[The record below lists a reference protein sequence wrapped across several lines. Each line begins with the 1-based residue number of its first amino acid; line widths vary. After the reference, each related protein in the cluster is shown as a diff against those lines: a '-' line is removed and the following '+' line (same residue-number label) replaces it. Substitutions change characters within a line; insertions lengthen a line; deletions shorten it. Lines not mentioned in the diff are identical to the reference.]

1 MFSNNNGA
9 CIKKATNK
17 RPLVNYNSDS
27 ESTSG
32 LNKDYKR
39 MFSNN
44 HGACIKKSTNKR
56 PLGNYNSDSESAS
69 GRIKD
74 DKRLSTNSTRNRYG
88 KNIKQTMQHREKE
101 MMLLFGQKHNLK
113 KMFHFRV
120 PWDSSDPVPHELF
133 SSYQTLKKFY
143 RPLYK
148 NKVRVFSKKGNNE
161 KNHMIVEFF
170 PFEHM
175 DEDRKKGWQD
185 FVDFL
190 LHRRN
195 FINDVSKNNSSLI
208 SGIMYAEGWRKARV
222 PNQVVGRYINQ
233 NKLNHQMTI
242 KGFSQDEE
250 EAGFMKMG
258 NFLSTVFQEVA
269 SGAYDSCKSYLKEQ
283 SIPSLSKMNFNQK
296 ENYCPDDFSSAIT
309 YTINDFCNKAHV
321 DNDTDNWTLIG
332 FIPIKK
338 DGDLAIEDFDVEGG
352 EFVIRDLKVFIDLPK
367 VKGITLVVLKTNKL
381 KHQTIPSKS
390 TSGLFT
396 RFGFSCQ
403 ISKNM
408 SITMEKYHSDHYE
421 DKNYSFGNYDDY
433 IDQGR
438 RKAA

>member
-1 MFSNNNGA
+1 M
-9 CIKKATNK
+9 IKGCFQIIMELASISQPIKGHWQIIILIQNQ
-17 RPLVNYNSDS
+17 LL
-27 ESTSG
+27 G
-32 LNKDYKR
+32 GIR
-39 MFSNN
+39 M
-44 HGACIKKSTNKR
+44 I
-56 PLGNYNSDSESAS
+56 
-69 GRIKD
+69 
-74 DKRLSTNSTRNRYG
+74 KRLLSG
-88 KNIKQTMQHREKE
+88 KRRKHFEKRKKQILKHKRRDMVS
-101 MMLLFGQKHNLK
+101 LFGTRHDKVQIYHCC
-113 KMFHFRV
+113 V
-120 PWDSSDPVPHELF
+120 PWENSDPVPQELF

-148 NKVRVFSKKGNNE
+148 NKVWVFLKKGNNE

-175 DEDRKKGWQD
+175 VEDRKKGWQD

-190 LHRRN
+190 LHRLN
-195 FINDVSKNNSSLI
+195 FINDVNKKNSSLI
-208 SGIMYAEGWRKARV
+208 SGTMYAEGWGKAQV
-222 PNQVVGRYINQ
+222 ANQIFGRYINQ
-233 NKLNHQMTI
+233 NKLNQQMTI

-250 EAGFMKMG
+250 AAGFKKMG
-258 NFLSTVFQEVA
+258 NFLSTVFQEIS

-296 ENYCPDDFSSAIT
+296 ENYCADDFSSAIT

-367 VKGITLVVLKTNKL
+367 VKGITLLVLKTNKL

-408 SITMEKYHSDHYE
+408 SITMEKYHSDHFE
-421 DKNYSFGNYDDY
+421 DKNHSFGNYDDY
-433 IDQGR
+433 FIKGK

>member
-1 MFSNNNGA
+1 MTKNHQGNGDN
-9 CIKKATNK
+9 I
-17 RPLVNYNSDS
+17 
-27 ESTSG
+27 
-32 LNKDYKR
+32 
-39 MFSNN
+39 
-44 HGACIKKSTNKR
+44 STNKK
-56 PLGNYNSDSESAS
+56 PLVNYNSDSESAS

-74 DKRLSTNSTRNRYG
+74 DKRLSTSSTRNRYG
-88 KNIKQTMQHREKE
+88 KNIKQTVQHREKE

-113 KMFHFRV
+113 KMFHFCV

-175 DEDRKKGWQD
+175 VEDRKKGWQD

-195 FINDVSKNNSSLI
+195 FINDVNKKNSSLI
-208 SGIMYAEGWRKARV
+208 SGTMYAEGWRKAQV
-222 PNQVVGRYINQ
+222 PNQIVGRYINQ
-233 NKLNHQMTI
+233 HKLNHQMTI

-269 SGAYDSCKSYLKEQ
+269 SGAYDSCKNYLKEQ

-309 YTINDFCNKAHV
+309 YTINDFCNKAHF

-338 DGDLAIEDFDVEGG
+338 DGDLA
-352 EFVIRDLKVFIDLPK
+352 IRDLKVFIDLPK

-421 DKNYSFGNYDDY
+421 EKNHSFGNYDDY
-433 IDQGR
+433 INKGK

>member
-1 MFSNNNGA
+1 MTTTHQGNWDNIS
-9 CIKKATNK
+9 TNK
-17 RPLVNYNSDS
+17 KPLVNYNSDS
-27 ESTSG
+27 ESASG
-32 LNKDYKR
+32 RIKDDKR

-44 HGACIKKSTNKR
+44 HGAWINKSTNKR
-56 PLGNYNSDSESAS
+56 PLVNYNSDSESAS

-74 DKRLSTNSTRNRYG
+74 DKRLSTNNTRNRYG

-113 KMFHFRV
+113 KMFHFCI
-120 PWDSSDPVPHELF
+120 PIGTSDPVPHERF
-133 SSYQTLKKFY
+133 SSYQTLKNFY

-148 NKVRVFSKKGNNE
+148 NKVRVFSNLGTYVE
-161 KNHMIVEFF
+161 NHMIVEFF
-170 PFEHM
+170 PFEDM
-175 DEDRKKGWQD
+175 LEERKNGWQD
-185 FVDFL
+185 FVEFL
-190 LHRRN
+190 LHCQN

-208 SGIMYAEGWRKARV
+208 SGIMYAEGWRKAQV
-222 PNQVVGRYINQ
+222 PNQIVGRYINQ
-233 NKLNHQMTI
+233 NKLNQQMTI
-242 KGFSQDEE
+242 KGFIQDEE

-269 SGAYDSCKSYLKEQ
+269 SGAYDSCKNYLKEQ

-309 YTINDFCNKAHV
+309 YTINDFCNIAHV

-352 EFVIRDLKVFIDLPK
+352 EFFIRDLKVFIDLPK

-421 DKNYSFGNYDDY
+421 DKNHSFGNYDDY
-433 IDQGR
+433 IIKGKR
-438 RKAA
+438 

>member
-1 MFSNNNGA
+1 MT
-9 CIKKATNK
+9 TNHQG
-17 RPLVNYNSDS
+17 NWDN
-27 ESTSG
+27 
-32 LNKDYKR
+32 
-39 MFSNN
+39 
-44 HGACIKKSTNKR
+44 ISTNKK
-56 PLGNYNSDSESAS
+56 PLENYNSDSESAS
-69 GRIKD
+69 GRIND
-74 DKRLSTNSTRNRYG
+74 DKRLSTNNTRNRYG

-113 KMFHFRV
+113 KMFHFCV
-120 PWDSSDPVPHELF
+120 PMGTSNPVPHERF

-143 RPLYK
+143 RHLYK
-148 NKVRVFSKKGNNE
+148 NKVRVFSNLGTYVE
-161 KNHMIVEFF
+161 NHMIVEFF
-170 PFEHM
+170 PFEDM
-175 DEDRKKGWQD
+175 LEERKNGWQH
-185 FVDFL
+185 FVEFL
-190 LHRRN
+190 LHRQN

-208 SGIMYAEGWRKARV
+208 SGIMYAEGWRKAQV
-222 PNQVVGRYINQ
+222 PNQIVGWYINQ
-233 NKLNHQMTI
+233 NKLNQQMTI

-269 SGAYDSCKSYLKEQ
+269 SGAYDSCKNYLKEQ
-283 SIPSLSKMNFNQK
+283 SIPSLSKINFNQK
-296 ENYCPDDFSSAIT
+296 GNYCPDDFSSAIT
-309 YTINDFCNKAHV
+309 YTINDLCNKAHV

-338 DGDLAIEDFDVEGG
+338 DGDLAIEDFDFEGG

-381 KHQTIPSKS
+381 KHQTISSKAI
-390 TSGLFT
+390 SGLFT

-408 SITMEKYHSDHYE
+408 SITMEKYHSDYYE
-421 DKNYSFGNYDDY
+421 DKNHSFGNYDDY
-433 IDQGR
+433 INKGK

>member
-1 MFSNNNGA
+1 
-9 CIKKATNK
+9 
-17 RPLVNYNSDS
+17 
-27 ESTSG
+27 
-32 LNKDYKR
+32 
-39 MFSNN
+39 
-44 HGACIKKSTNKR
+44 
-56 PLGNYNSDSESAS
+56 
-69 GRIKD
+69 
-74 DKRLSTNSTRNRYG
+74 
-88 KNIKQTMQHREKE
+88 MQHREKE

-113 KMFHFRV
+113 KMFHFCV
-120 PWDSSDPVPHELF
+120 PMGTSDPVPHERV

-148 NKVRVFSKKGNNE
+148 NKVRVFSNLGSYVE
-161 KNHMIVEFF
+161 NHMIVEFF
-170 PFEHM
+170 PFEDM
-175 DEDRKKGWQD
+175 LEERKKGWQE
-185 FVDFL
+185 F
-190 LHRRN
+190 
-195 FINDVSKNNSSLI
+195 NNSSLI
-208 SGIMYAEGWRKARV
+208 SGIMYAEGWRKAQV

-242 KGFSQDEE
+242 KGLSQDEE

-421 DKNYSFGNYDDY
+421 EKNHSFGNYDDY
-433 IDQGR
+433 INKGK

>member
-1 MFSNNNGA
+1 M
-9 CIKKATNK
+9 I
-17 RPLVNYNSDS
+17 
-27 ESTSG
+27 
-32 LNKDYKR
+32 
-39 MFSNN
+39 
-44 HGACIKKSTNKR
+44 
-56 PLGNYNSDSESAS
+56 
-69 GRIKD
+69 
-74 DKRLSTNSTRNRYG
+74 KRLLSGKRRNHFEKR
-88 KNIKQTMQHREKE
+88 KKQILKHKRRDMVS
-101 MMLLFGQKHNLK
+101 LFGTRHDKVQIYHCCVL
-113 KMFHFRV
+113 
-120 PWDSSDPVPHELF
+120 WDSSDPVPQELF

-175 DEDRKKGWQD
+175 VEDRKKD
-185 FVDFL
+185 
-190 LHRRN
+190 
-195 FINDVSKNNSSLI
+195 FINDVNKKNSSLI
-208 SGIMYAEGWRKARV
+208 SGTMYAEGWRKAQV
-222 PNQVVGRYINQ
+222 PNQIVGRYINQ
-233 NKLNHQMTI
+233 HKLNQQMTI
-242 KGFSQDEE
+242 KGFSQEE
-250 EAGFMKMG
+250 EAAGFLKMG
-258 NFLSTVFQEVA
+258 NFLSTVFQEVS

-283 SIPSLSKMNFNQK
+283 SIPSLSKMNLNQK
-296 ENYCPDDFSSAIT
+296 ENYCTDDFSSAIT

-321 DNDTDNWTLIG
+321 DNDKDNWTLIG

-338 DGDLAIEDFDVEGG
+338 DGDQAIEDFDVEGG

-367 VKGITLVVLKTNKL
+367 VKGITLVVLKTNNI

-390 TSGLFT
+390 TSGFFT

-421 DKNYSFGNYDDY
+421 DKNHSFGNYDDY
-433 IDQGR
+433 INKGR